1 MEYGAIDLHTRHS
14 EVQIVSE
21 TGEVVLTRRI
31 ATRRDALDRIFG
43 GRAPLRVLLESGTE
57 SEWVATHLE
66 ALGHEVVVADP
77 NYLPMYGER
86 QRRVKT
92 DRRDVAAL
100 AEANRRGWYRA
111 AHRTSAAQRQ
121 VRSELQVRQVL
132 VQMRT
137 QTINVLRSLVRR
149 TGLRL
154 RSGAA
159 ESVTARVRELA
170 MPAELRVLIDPLLAV
185 LEALAPRISAA
196 TRHAQA
202 RARADRTTR
211 QLMTAPGIGPITAL
225 HYRATLDRV
234 ERFPDA
240 GAVTSYLGLVPRE
253 SSSGERQRRGGI
265 TKAGARD
272 TRAILVQA
280 SWVVWRL
287 RRGPGAD
294 LSAWAHRLAA
304 RRGRKIAIVALA
316 RRLARILYAM
326 WRDDQEFVARPLRT
340 AA

>member
-14 EVQIVSE
+14 EVQIGSE

-31 ATRRDALDRIFG
+31 ATRGDAFDRIFG

-57 SEWVATHLE
+57 SEWVAARLE

-77 NYLPMYGER
+77 NYVPMYGER
-86 QRRVKT
+86 RRRVKT

-100 AEANRRGWYRA
+100 CEANRRGWYRA

-159 ESVTARVRELA
+159 ESVAARVHELA
-170 MPAELRVLIDPLLAV
+170 LPVELRATIAPLLAV
-185 LEALAPRISAA
+185 LDDLAPRICAA
-196 TRHAQA
+196 TRQA
-202 RARADRTTR
+202 TQRARADRTTR

-253 SSSGERQRRGGI
+253 YSSGDRQRRGRI
-265 TKAGARD
+265 TKAGASD
-272 TRAILVQA
+272 TRAMLVQA
-280 SWVVWRL
+280 SWVVWRM
-287 RRGPGAD
+287 RRGPGAE

-326 WRDDQEFVARPLRT
+326 WRDDQGFVARPLRT